1 MRPRV
6 VLGLHFRSVSIPPFQ
21 CSTTTHNTLGYH
33 LFTGSLSEYQARGE
47 AADLNDVGD
56 MDMPS

>member
-1 MRPRV
+1 